1 MHMDLIGPYNKSI
14 RQQHTFGAIIKNIF
28 SLTWMTMIDPDTDWF
43 RIFEILTYDL
53 NEVTDSNDDYK

>member
-1 MHMDLIGPYNKSI
+1 
-14 RQQHTFGAIIKNIF
+14 
-28 SLTWMTMIDPDTDWF
+28 MTMIDPDTGWF